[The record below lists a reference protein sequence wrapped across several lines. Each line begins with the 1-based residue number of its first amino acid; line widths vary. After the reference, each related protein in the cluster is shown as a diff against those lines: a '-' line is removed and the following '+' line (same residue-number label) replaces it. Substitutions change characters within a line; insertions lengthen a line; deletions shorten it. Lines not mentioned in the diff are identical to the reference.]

1 MHIYDETRNKIISV
15 KSVENTKTYRNA
27 IAQLEVKVS
36 PLISTLKKQ
45 INVIEIET
53 MKKIMQLC

>member
-53 MKKIMQLC
+53 MKKIIQLC